1 MITQIYAFTRLDEV
15 RQAVSAG
22 VDQLGFV
29 VGAYGIVNAELDFD
43 TASSLMR
50 EVTPP
55 AKSVALTMST
65 DVDEIIRM
73 VEAVKPDIVHISS
86 ETDAVGIEKMIE
98 LRNRLDP
105 DIKLMKAIGVV
116 DQSSINDALI
126 YSEVSDI
133 LLLDTKI
140 RHMPGVGA
148 TGETHDWS
156 ISQNIVRLST
166 VPVILAGGLS
176 AGNVASAI
184 RMVKPWGVDSNTA
197 TNISGSPFLKDID
210 RIRAFVK
217 AVHAMETGE
226 TIETD

>member
-197 TNISGSPFLKDID
+197 TNIPGSPFLKDID

>member
-105 DIKLMKAIGVV
+105 EIKLMKAIGVV

-156 ISQNIVRLST
+156 ISQKIVHLAT

-176 AGNVASAI
+176 AGNVASAV